1 MPMVCDTWAIIHV
14 CNVEVSWLEYDRT
27 AGRRIESSDRVAVLR
42 TSRVSDFIKGQV
54 GQDDNNSCLDSLY
67 HWETP

>member
-1 MPMVCDTWAIIHV
+1 MS

-27 AGRRIESSDRVAVLR
+27 AGRRIESSSDRVAVLHVR